1 MPETGAAQPAI
12 ATKSRPGRP
21 KVFRRFLR
29 DWLAPQSIWLILGV
43 LFSAVTAAAA
53 FGYADISRRA
63 VDWLDLGDARVL
75 TLAPILIIGLVLI
88 RAAALYAQ
96 TQVFNIAVQR
106 GLVEMQSALF
116 NSLIG
121 GDYARLQLERS
132 GEYVSRFANDMTLL
146 REASLRVAT
155 NAVKSTLTIIACLAF
170 MLITDWALALFFLVA
185 YPIAFYPVIK
195 LGERIRKTSK
205 RAQEQ
210 VGELTAHL
218 GEAFVGARTVKAY
231 GLETHQQQRA
241 RKGFL
246 ERAHLYMKILR
257 SKALVDPFLEV
268 VGGIAFA
275 GLIAF
280 AGWRAINGE
289 ATVGDLVGF
298 IAAIGIASPEVRAL
312 GTLNAV
318 TNEGMAAADRLYA
331 AIDAPANISDAP
343 GAAALPTSNGA
354 VSFEDVSFAYG
365 PEAPVLNGLGFTA
378 KPGETIAFVGPSGA
392 GKSTIFNLLLRLYDA
407 DSGAIAIEGVNLR
420 DITLA
425 SARAQFALVS
435 QDAFLFDASIR
446 ENIAFGRPGASDEE
460 IEAAAR
466 DAACDFTQ
474 KLPGGLDAPV
484 GEGGA
489 SLSGGQ
495 RQRVALARA
504 LLSKA
509 PILLLDEATSALDS
523 DSEQKV
529 QEALA
534 NLSGKRTILVI
545 AHRLATVRRADRIY
559 VIDKGVVVETGQHD
573 ELMARNGVY
582 ARLAAHQMT

>member
-12 ATKSRPGRP
+12 AMNPKPARPR
-21 KVFRRFLR
+21 VFRRFLR
-29 DWLAPQSIWLILGV
+29 DWLAPQSGWLILGI
-43 LFSAVTAAAA
+43 LFSAITAAAA
-53 FGYADISRRA
+53 FGYADISRRS
-63 VDWLDLGDARVL
+63 VDWLDLGDRRVL
-75 TLAPILIIGLVLI
+75 TLAPALIIGLVLI
-88 RAAALYAQ
+88 RAIAMYAQ

-231 GLETHQQQRA
+231 GLETHQQERA

-246 ERAHLYMKILR
+246 ERARLYMKILR
-257 SKALVDPFLEV
+257 SKAMVDPFLEV

-331 AIDAPANISDAP
+331 AIDAKASIIDAP
-343 GAAALPTSNGA
+343 DARPLETTDGA
-354 VSFEDVSFAYG
+354 VQFENVAFRYG
-365 PEAPVLNGLGFTA
+365 PDAPVLNGLSFEA
-378 KPGETIAFVGPSGA
+378 SPGETIAFVGPSGA

-407 DSGAIAIEGVNLR
+407 NAGTIALDDVAL
-420 DITLA
+420 DKITLA
-425 SARAQFALVS
+425 SARAHFALVS
-435 QDAFLFDASIR
+435 QDAFLFDAPIAD
-446 ENIAFGRPGASDEE
+446 NIALGRPGATRQE
-460 IEAAAR
+460 IEAAAK
-466 DAACDFTQ
+466 DAACTFLDT
-474 KLPGGLDAPV
+474 LPGGIEAPV

-504 LLSKA
+504 LLSNA
-509 PILLLDEATSALDS
+509 PVLLLDEATSALDS
-523 DSEQKV
+523 DSEQQV

-534 NLSGKRTILVI
+534 NIRGKRTILVI

-559 VIDKGVVVETGQHD
+559 VVDKGVVVETGQHD
-573 ELMARNGVY
+573 DLIARNGVY
-582 ARLAAHQMT
+582 ARLASHQMS